1 MLNHQQ
7 KLGEKVVV
15 TSGDKLRR
23 GGYLKYDLEL
33 RESDAVSL
41 SVTQLCLGVITHSTV
56 ALLLLSDCV

>member
-7 KLGEKVVV
+7 KMGEKVVV

-41 SVTQLCLGVITHSTV
+41 SVT
-56 ALLLLSDCV
+56 